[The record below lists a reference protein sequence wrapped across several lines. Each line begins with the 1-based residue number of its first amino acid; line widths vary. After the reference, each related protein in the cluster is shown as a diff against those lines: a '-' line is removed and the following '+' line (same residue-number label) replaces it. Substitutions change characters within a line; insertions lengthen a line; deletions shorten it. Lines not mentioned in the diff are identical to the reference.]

1 VPRRAHRRRRRLTPA
16 SREARE
22 LPDRRHLRSRTPL
35 GRCWIA
41 RRYRCG
47 VRSAVVDGPPDALVV
62 GTGTLP
68 AAGHAVPGVVALHHV
83 AGPVLEVG
91 DAVEVGADVRR
102 RIGDAP
108 AAPAEVVAVR
118 VGRRSA
124 QRRCGRGSRWPSGRR
139 RPLRR
144 RDHRG
149 RRGRSGRRWPRR
161 RRWGR
166 GCRRDGGG
174 SRRRGRGGAR
184 RGCRQ
189 RSRVGGWSR
198 WPGDQPHQDEQRHQR
213 QSRRH
218 RGDDLL
224 PAVPGAARAGL
235 RRRWRAP
242 LRRRSWR
249 LALLWPR
256 FGRPPGLRW
265 RRRSCRW
272 WLGRWLVGLLRSPAV
287 RVHPSVGHGR
297 PTFDANRARTLLQ
310 ASRTVGSLRPS
321 VGRGGS
327 VVTSG
332 AGHSVGH
339 SPCCN
344 AAGQDTTRWTSSPT

>member
-1 VPRRAHRRRRRLTPA
+1 M
-16 SREARE
+16 
-22 LPDRRHLRSRTPL
+22 
-35 GRCWIA
+35 G
-41 RRYRCG
+41 CG
-47 VRSAVVDGPPDALVV
+47 SAAVDGPPDAAVV
-62 GTGTLP
+62 GTGALP

-91 DAVEVGADVRR
+91 NAVEVGADVGR

-124 QRRCGRGSRWPSGRR
+124 QRRCGRSSRWPSGRR
-139 RPLRR
+139 RPVRR

-149 RRGRSGRRWPRR
+149 RGGRSGRCWPRR
-161 RRWGR
+161 RGWGR
-166 GCRRDGGG
+166 GCRGSGGG

-184 RGCRQ
+184 GGCRQ
-189 RSRVGGWSR
+189 GSRVGGWGR
-198 WPGDQPHQDEQRHQR
+198 WPGDQPYQDEQRHQCR
-213 QSRRH
+213 QSRY

-224 PAVPGAARAGL
+224 PAVPGAARAG
-235 RRRWRAP
+235 RRWRAP

-249 LALLWPR
+249 LVLRCSP

-287 RVHPSVGHGR
+287 RVHPSVGHG
-297 PTFDANRARTLLQ
+297 
-310 ASRTVGSLRPS
+310 SLPS
-321 VGRGGS
+321 TRSGRGRYYRRL
-327 VVTSG
+327 
-332 AGHSVGH
+332 
-339 SPCCN
+339 
-344 AAGQDTTRWTSSPT
+344 GQSDRYAPA